1 VRTVLNVGCGPRQPD
16 KLSPV
21 FRTPEW
27 REIRL
32 DIDPTVEPDVIAT
45 LTDMTVVADASVD
58 AVWSSHNIEHLYA
71 HEVPQA
77 LREFRRV
84 LKPEGFLLI
93 TLPDLQAVAKL
104 VADGGVDS
112 VIMRTRINGEEGP
125 PITALDVIFG
135 HGWWIERGRTYMA
148 HRTGFSTESLGRR
161 LTEAGFGC
169 VALRQG
175 PALDLWAIAS
185 QRALTADLGLLDRAI
200 GKPWEGST

>member
-1 VRTVLNVGCGPRQPD
+1 MKTVLNVGCGPRQPD
-16 KLSPV
+16 KLAPV

-32 DIDPTVEPDVIAT
+32 DIDPAVEPDVIAT
-45 LTDMTVVADASVD
+45 LTDMSAVASDSVD

-71 HEVPQA
+71 HEVPRA

-104 VADGGVDS
+104 VAEGGVDS

-148 HRTGFSTESLGRR
+148 HRTGFSAESLGRR
-161 LTEAGFGC
+161 LTEAGFAS

-175 PALDLWAIAS
+175 PAFDLWAIAS
-185 QRALTADLGLLDRAI
+185 RNALTADLGLLERAI